1 MLIKH
6 PKMSPEGVPAGGG
19 ASAPAAPVAASVPPA
34 PQAPVAPQAVAP
46 AVAPAAPVAPV
57 VPGTLAV
64 APAVEGAKAPDGA
77 EPKPDAPKA
86 KEPDLTTVLAEL
98 EAGRK
103 KTAELEAALAKS
115 NNDAR
120 KIAFDA
126 AFDRAGV
133 QPDQFDEKGQQKG
146 PRYREFLKQQLG
158 DVDPR
163 TDAGRAAIDA
173 LVGQHPAM
181 KVAYQSTEDPMA
193 TFLRAKAA
201 EASKAGQPSMWGLI
215 PPDMMRGYDIKGGE

>member
-1 MLIKH
+1 MFIKH

-19 ASAPAAPVAASVPPA
+19 ASAPSAPVAASVPS
-34 PQAPVAPQAVAP
+34 APVAPAAAP
-46 AVAPAAPVAPV
+46 AVAPSAPVTPV
-57 VPGTLAV
+57 VPGTPPV
-64 APAVEGAKAPDGA
+64 AAAVEGAKAPDGA

-115 NNDAR
+115 NTDAR

-133 QPDQFDEKGQQKG
+133 MPDQFDEKGQPKG
-146 PRYREFLKQQLG
+146 PRYRDFLKAQLG
-158 DVDPR
+158 EVDPR

-193 TFLRAKAA
+193 TFLKAKAA
-201 EASKAGQPSMWGLI
+201 EAAKAGQPSMWGLI